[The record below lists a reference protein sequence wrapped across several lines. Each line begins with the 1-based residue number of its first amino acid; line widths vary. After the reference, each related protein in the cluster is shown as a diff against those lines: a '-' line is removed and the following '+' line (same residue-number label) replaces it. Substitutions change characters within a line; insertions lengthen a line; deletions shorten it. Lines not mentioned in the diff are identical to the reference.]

1 MGKLG
6 PSEGVSTQLPLA
18 AVERIRLALCV
29 PPTDA
34 WGFELDGQLLAA
46 WIQEHGH
53 RGTDPGLQLA
63 CALFHRVPQAQAA
76 FERVIA
82 PKVRGA
88 LRKLGA
94 SEAEAEEHLQL
105 ARTRLLV
112 DDGGAR
118 LASYRGVGSFE
129 AFVTTVAVRSWTDAH
144 RRPPTVSDDDLAR
157 LPAAVDL
164 ERALS
169 RSGQKQHFAAAF
181 RAALTSLSAR
191 ERGLLRLS
199 LVEGASIDALAP
211 MYGVSRATVA
221 RWLAA
226 ARASLQRETLSRL
239 SSSTRLEASELHGLM
254 ASVESGFDLS
264 LRRFVVEAAEEP

>member
-1 MGKLG
+1 M
-6 PSEGVSTQLPLA
+6 SNQLPLA
-18 AVERIRLALCV
+18 VLRQIRLSLRV
-29 PPTDA
+29 PSDF
-34 WGFELDGQLLAA
+34 GFEVEPEQLAA
-46 WIQEHGH
+46 WVAKHGH
-53 RGTDPGLQLA
+53 TGKDPGLGLA
-63 CALFHRVPQAQAA
+63 CALFHRDPRAHAA
-76 FERVIA
+76 FERTVA

-118 LASYRGVGSFE
+118 LASYRGVGSFD

-144 RRPPTVSDDDLAR
+144 RRPATVPDDDLAR
-157 LPAAVDL
+157 LPAAMDL

-169 RSGQKQHFAAAF
+169 RSGQQSQFAAAF
-181 RAALTSLSAR
+181 RSALEALSAR

-221 RWLAA
+221 RWLAS
-226 ARASLQRETLSRL
+226 ARSSLQRETLSRL
-239 SSSTRLEASELHGLM
+239 SSSTKLGGADLDGLM
-254 ASVESGFDLS
+254 ASLESGFDLS
-264 LRRFVVEAAEEP
+264 LRRFVAEAADEGVEP